1 MAIPVIID
9 TDPGIDDAIAIAL
22 ACASPEIDL
31 LGVTTVGGNT
41 GIENTT
47 GNALRLL
54 HLFGR
59 DEVPVAAGAARALAF
74 EADLGDP
81 SIHGQGGLG
90 GVVLPLPDR
99 GPDPRG
105 AVGLLAELVD
115 SHPEPITLIAIGP
128 LTNVAL
134 FAATRPDLYAKLDRL
149 VIMGGGV
156 HITGNHTPTGE
167 FNIWFDPEAAA
178 RVFAA
183 GVEVTMVGLD
193 VTHKAMFAGTDW
205 APLRTADAGPVA
217 KAVTGMI
224 DFYGTF
230 YLSQNGSD
238 ATAQH
243 DSLAV
248 AAVAARPRPYAALLG
263 RRRDGR
269 NAYPRHDR
277 RRPQG
282 RLGSR
287 PQHPRGARCR
297 RSGVH
302 RPPRRPHR
310 RPGRIPAITSARKGS
325 ALVRRELWSL
335 WRVAKG
341 AVTDEPELWSLWGA
355 QAAS

>member
-59 DEVPVAAGAARALAF
+59 DDVPVAAGAARALAF

-90 GVVLPLPDR
+90 GVQLPLPDR
-99 GPDPRG
+99 TADPRG
-105 AVGLLAELVD
+105 ALALLTELVE

-134 FAATRPDLYAKLDRL
+134 FAATRPDLYGKLDRL

-205 APLRTADAGPVA
+205 ARLRTADAGPVA

-248 AAVAARPRPYAALLG
+248 AAVVNPDLIRTQHCWVGVETAGTLTRGMTVADLKGVWGHTPNTRVALDVDVPAFIDLLVGRIADLDAAR
-263 RRRDGR
+263 
-269 NAYPRHDR
+269 
-277 RRPQG
+277 
-282 RLGSR
+282 
-287 PQHPRGARCR
+287 
-297 RSGVH
+297 
-302 RPPRRPHR
+302 
-310 RPGRIPAITSARKGS
+310 
-325 ALVRRELWSL
+325 RE
-335 WRVAKG
+335 
-341 AVTDEPELWSLWGA
+341 
-355 QAAS
+355 

>member
-1 MAIPVIID
+1 VAIPVIID

-31 LGVTTVGGNT
+31 LGITTVGGNT

-47 GNALRLL
+47 GNALKLL
-54 HLFGR
+54 HLLGR
-59 DEVPVAAGAARALAF
+59 DDVPVGAGAARAFAF

-81 SIHGQGGLG
+81 TIHGQGGLG
-90 GVVLPLPDR
+90 GVELALPDR

-105 AVGLLAELVD
+105 ALGLLTELVE
-115 SHPEPITLIAIGP
+115 SHPEPVTLIAIGP

-178 RVFAA
+178 RVFSA

-193 VTHKAMFAGTDW
+193 VTHKAMFAGADW
-205 APLRTADAGPVA
+205 APLRGADAGPVA

-248 AAVAARPRPYAALLG
+248 AAVVKPDLIRTSHCWVGVETAGTLTRGMTVADLKDVWKQAPNTHVALDVDVPAFIDL
-263 RRRDGR
+263 
-269 NAYPRHDR
+269 
-277 RRPQG
+277 
-282 RLGSR
+282 L
-287 PQHPRGARCR
+287 
-297 RSGVH
+297 V
-302 RPPRRPHR
+302 
-310 RPGRIPAITSARKGS
+310 GRIADLDAR
-325 ALVRRELWSL
+325 LR
-335 WRVAKG
+335 
-341 AVTDEPELWSLWGA
+341 
-355 QAAS
+355 

>member
-1 MAIPVIID
+1 MGIPVIID

-31 LGVTTVGGNT
+31 IGVTTVGGNT

-59 DEVPVAAGAARALAF
+59 DDVPVGAGAARALTY

-81 SIHGQGGLG
+81 SIHGQEGLG
-90 GVVLPLPDR
+90 GVQLDLPER
-99 GPDPRG
+99 GSYPRG
-105 AVGLLAELVD
+105 ALGLLADLVE
-115 SHPEPITLIAIGP
+115 SHPEPVTLVAIGP

-134 FAATRPDLYAKLDRL
+134 FAATRPDLYARLDRL

-156 HITGNHTPTGE
+156 HITGNHTPTAE

-183 GVEVTMVGLD
+183 GVDVTMVGLD

-205 APLRTADAGPVA
+205 APLRTPESGPVA
-217 KAVTGMI
+217 RAITGMV
-224 DFYGTF
+224 DFYGSF
-230 YLSQNGSD
+230 YLRQNGSD

-248 AAVAARPRPYAALLG
+248 ASVIAPGLIRTQHCWTGVETAGTLTRGMTVADLTDVWGREPNSHVALDVDVPAFIDLLVG
-263 RRRDGR
+263 RIAELDARRR
-269 NAYPRHDR
+269 
-277 RRPQG
+277 
-282 RLGSR
+282 
-287 PQHPRGARCR
+287 
-297 RSGVH
+297 
-302 RPPRRPHR
+302 
-310 RPGRIPAITSARKGS
+310 
-325 ALVRRELWSL
+325 
-335 WRVAKG
+335 
-341 AVTDEPELWSLWGA
+341 
-355 QAAS
+355 